1 MDLGFSLVIREKM
14 VYNFEH
20 ITMEEYSFEEEVI
33 SGIFEN
39 FSIIVPKI

>member
-1 MDLGFSLVIREKM
+1 M